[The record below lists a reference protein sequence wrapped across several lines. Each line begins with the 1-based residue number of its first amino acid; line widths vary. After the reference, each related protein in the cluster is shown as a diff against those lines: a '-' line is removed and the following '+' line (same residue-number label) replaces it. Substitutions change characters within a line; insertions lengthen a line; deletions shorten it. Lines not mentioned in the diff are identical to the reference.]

1 MEKSHMVTETAPQ
14 AQASPPYIAFR
25 TLQNLIERMAN
36 EGIPGRIDSTY
47 LDNLAGG
54 YQAQVFSALRS
65 LGLMGEDRK
74 PLGPLTALVTQKDR
88 REELMGELVN
98 RVYPYAVV
106 LGEDATHGQL
116 EEAFRDN
123 APNLGTHA
131 REKAITFYMH
141 AAKYAK
147 LPLSKHFKGI
157 STSSSP
163 KAPRRRVARTRENQL
178 PLPTPPAGNSSSD
191 EQRKDAYFKL
201 LIDLAAS
208 AKEKG
213 EVQKD
218 ILDRLE
224 RLLPSQQGGGGI

>member
-1 MEKSHMVTETAPQ
+1 MPDEPTTQIH
-14 AQASPPYIAFR
+14 ASPPYIAFR
-25 TLQNLIERMAN
+25 TLLNLIERMER
-36 EGIPGRIDSTY
+36 EGIPGRIDTTY

-65 LGLMGEDRK
+65 LGLMGDDKK
-74 PLGPLTALVTQKDR
+74 PLRPLTDLVTQSER
-88 REELMGELVN
+88 REQLVGELVN
-98 RVYPYAVV
+98 RIYPYAVN

-116 EEAFRDN
+116 DEAFKEN

-147 LPLSKHFKGI
+147 LPLSKHFKGLTA
-157 STSSSP
+157 TSGARS
-163 KAPRRRVARTRENQL
+163 PRRRVVVRTPRHKEL
-178 PLPTPPAGNSSSD
+178 DPPSDIPLPSSSSD

-201 LIDLAAS
+201 LIDLAAT

-224 RLLPSQQGGGGI
+224 KLLPGQQGGGAS

>member
-1 MEKSHMVTETAPQ
+1 MTDETSNQ
-14 AQASPPYIAFR
+14 TQGSPPYIAFK
-25 TLQNLIERMAN
+25 TLLNLIDRMER
-36 EGIPGRIDSTY
+36 EGIPGRIDKTY

-54 YQAQVFSALRS
+54 YQGQVFSALRS
-65 LGLMGEDRK
+65 LGLMGDDRK
-74 PLGPLTALVTQKDR
+74 PLLTLTNLVTQPDS
-88 REELMGELVN
+88 RERQIGELVE
-98 RVYPYAVV
+98 RIYPYAVR

-116 EEAFRDN
+116 EEAFKEN
-123 APNLGTHA
+123 APSLGVHA

-147 LPLSKHFKGI
+147 LPLSKHFKGGAA
-157 STSSSP
+157 TSGP
-163 KAPRRRVARTRENQL
+163 RTPRRRGVARVGRVKE
-178 PLPTPPAGNSSSD
+178 PIPSSEIPVPGSSSD

-208 AKEKG
+208 AKETG

-224 RLLPSQQGGGGI
+224 KLLPGRQGGGAS